1 MRINFE
7 KERIEKW
14 IETPMKTESDSYTGQ
29 WITSHVKFLR
39 SGDRFRCP
47 DRVLEVPG
55 ADEDEPTA
63 FLATS
68 DPFIYI
74 EEVKENPIAALLGK
88 TNMKVVNDRFWTIN
102 VVIQ

>member
-14 IETPMKTESDSYTGQ
+14 VETPMITERDTYTGQ
-29 WITSHVKFLR
+29 WVTSHVKFLR

-47 DRVLEVPG
+47 DRVLEIPG
-55 ADEDEPTA
+55 TAEDKPTA

-74 EEVKENPIAALLGK
+74 EESKENPIAALLGK
-88 TNMKVVNDRFWTIN
+88 TNIKVVTERFWTIN
-102 VVIQ
+102 VVVQ